1 MFYYNSVIILN
12 ISLIFCHI
20 YIICF
25 ISYFTLEFYNLQAEA
40 YTINDV
46 SIDIIC
52 EFILRS
58 VMLFDINSQIHTL
71 MLLYINSQLYMN
83 DQVFLAWCDTYEFST

>member
-58 VMLFDINSQIHTL
+58 VMFFDINSQIPLHKSTATC
-71 MLLYINSQLYMN
+71 NVKRN
-83 DQVFLAWCDTYEFST
+83 DQVFLA